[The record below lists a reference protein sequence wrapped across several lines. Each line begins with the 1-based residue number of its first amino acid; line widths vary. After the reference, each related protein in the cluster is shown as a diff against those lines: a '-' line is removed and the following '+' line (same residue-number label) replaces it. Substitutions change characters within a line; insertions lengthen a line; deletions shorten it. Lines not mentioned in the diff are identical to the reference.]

1 MQISWGVW
9 VRMDMRCQGGV
20 KKVSRRCQGG
30 VKLETYVAM
39 LCKRC

>member
-1 MQISWGVW
+1 MQISGSVW

-20 KKVSRRCQGG
+20 K
-30 VKLETYVAM
+30 LEVYVAM